1 MWIKRRRSNGFKCIL
16 QNTKQISKLSII
28 AIMMVM
34 TGILGGSC
42 SLDQSEIFIFAA
54 AGAKTPLDEAC
65 QRFEEL
71 YHAQVTV
78 NYGGGGEVLSQMM
91 LTRMGDIYIA
101 PEQEFMETAV
111 EELVVEPDTIKNV
124 AYMIPVIAVQKGN
137 PLNIIFLADLTRP
150 GIKLAISRIE
160 TTLLGQYAIDIFSK
174 AGLTEDI
181 EKNIATQAARP
192 DSLLTMLMMGQIDA
206 GIIWHFYRV
215 QAAEYIEII
224 FLPFE
229 QLTGIGEMQA
239 AISTYSNHKN
249 LAQQFIDFLVSDTG
263 NNIFENAGYI
273 TNAEEVK
280 EYWQ

>member
-1 MWIKRRRSNGFKCIL
+1 MWLSRKSCRGFRIFLQVIK
-16 QNTKQISKLSII
+16 TISKLSIL
-28 AIMMVM
+28 AIMMLM
-34 TGILGGSC
+34 IGIPGISC
-42 SLDQSEIFIFAA
+42 SPEQSEVLIFAA

-65 QRFEEL
+65 QRFEEQ
-71 YHAQVTV
+71 HNVKVTI

-91 LTRMGDIYIA
+91 LTRIGDIYIA

-111 EELVVEPDTIKNV
+111 EKLVVEPDTIKNI

-137 PLNIIFLADLTRP
+137 PLNIISLADLTRP
-150 GIKLAISRIE
+150 GINLAISRIE

-181 EKNIATQAARP
+181 EKNIVTQAARP

-206 GIIWHFYRV
+206 GIIWHFYQV

-263 NNIFENAGYI
+263 NTIFENAGYI